1 MAKITE
7 SGLRN
12 LIKQEL
18 RKTLNEAMHQ
28 PEGLSK
34 LNLFLQ
40 KLASMDEE
48 LARQLSSVMVK
59 YNVPPTDDVAFGD
72 YHDGGDLEVY
82 TRKGGLIGRIK
93 RETAKNLGIVK

>member
-1 MAKITE
+1 MATLTE

-40 KLASMDEE
+40 KVASMD
-48 LARQLSSVMVK
+48 
-59 YNVPPTDDVAFGD
+59 
-72 YHDGGDLEVY
+72 
-82 TRKGGLIGRIK
+82 
-93 RETAKNLGIVK
+93 